1 MTSFLKRKFNPESRR
16 RCVLTVCAGILLG
29 ASFPPSPL
37 SSLAYIAFIPLFW
50 LIDENK
56 KTASVMRHFYLFLFV
71 FHAATLYWA
80 GGFIPAKDVWM
91 MAAGA
96 ALLFIHPVFY
106 LPFLWLSLYVRK
118 NLGRIAGFISFA
130 LLWIAFDYLHS
141 LSEYSFPWLSLGNS
155 QAYDVNRI
163 QIAEYTSVCGLSFI
177 IFTCNIL
184 AYEVTRNIAFRIW
197 PWNSLKLQTAAG
209 CLLLAYIGPS
219 AYGIIAIKKM
229 QPSTTSAGIERT
241 LNIGVIQPNVDPWEK
256 WGLDQ
261 GDRMQSYYEQVSL
274 QAAETQKLAKFNPD
288 LIVWPETAI
297 PFYIFLPRYAELLHY
312 VQAQVD
318 TAGVPVLTGV
328 PTVKYFGSSDAP
340 AASERIGNSDL
351 FFEAYNSVTMFSPKS
366 RPGPVYRKML
376 LVPFAERVPYADAF
390 SFLIKPLR
398 WNVGI
403 SGWGKGT
410 DTVLYTIQSKDSV
423 HVKFAGIIC
432 YESAYPDFVRAFV
445 KRGAEF
451 LIIVTNDSW
460 WGRTSGAYQHA
471 SFASLRAVETRRWIV
486 QAANGGVS
494 ELVDPCGIARS
505 RTKLYSRT
513 SVLMQLHPE
522 SEMTFYTKYGD
533 VFAKIFSAAALA
545 FVGAAAGQHIRRKRE
560 KR

>member
-1 MTSFLKRKFNPESRR
+1 
-16 RCVLTVCAGILLG
+16 
-29 ASFPPSPL
+29 
-37 SSLAYIAFIPLFW
+37 
-50 LIDENK
+50 
-56 KTASVMRHFYLFLFV
+56 
-71 FHAATLYWA
+71 
-80 GGFIPAKDVWM
+80 
-91 MAAGA
+91 
-96 ALLFIHPVFY
+96 
-106 LPFLWLSLYVRK
+106 
-118 NLGRIAGFISFA
+118 
-130 LLWIAFDYLHS
+130 
-141 LSEYSFPWLSLGNS
+141 
-155 QAYDVNRI
+155 
-163 QIAEYTSVCGLSFI
+163 
-177 IFTCNIL
+177 
-184 AYEVTRNIAFRIW
+184 VTRNIAFRIW
-197 PWNSLKLQTAAG
+197 PWNSLKFHTAAG
-209 CLLLAYIGPS
+209 CLLLAYIAPS

-229 QPSTTSAGIERT
+229 QLSKTAAGTAGT

-340 AASERIGNSDL
+340 AASERIGKSDL
-351 FFEAYNSVTMFSPKS
+351 FYEAYNSLTMFTPKS
-366 RPGPVYRKML
+366 RPGPVYRKMV

-403 SGWGKGT
+403 SGWGKGS

-486 QAANGGVS
+486 QAANGGIS
-494 ELVDPCGIARS
+494 ELVDPRGIARS